1 MSRALKFLMFIYFVV
16 FLTTGTFMVLIA
28 NVDDNS
34 APWISM
40 LARNHGIVFVW
51 HLSCWMTMGMFAN
64 YYWDLFNLGVGL
76 ESMQVERIILP
87 LLVSPIVFYPTYNLW
102 LSSSSQSYILF
113 EVIAF
118 QSGFFWQALFTKA
131 KPMNVDQLPAISWSA
146 NAGAARGAVPRP
158 ASPSSPTTARPVQ

>member
-16 FLTTGTFMVLIA
+16 FLTTGAFMVLIVNA
-28 NVDDNS
+28 DEGS
-34 APWISM
+34 APWIAL

-51 HLSCWMTMGMFAN
+51 HLACWMTLGMFSN
-64 YYWDLFNLGVGL
+64 YYWDLFNMGKGL
-76 ESMQVERIILP
+76 DAVQVERIILP

-131 KPMNVDQLPAISWSA
+131 KPLDQATAIPWSVNNNTNGRGGALQAKPA
-146 NAGAARGAVPRP
+146 NGP
-158 ASPSSPTTARPVQ
+158 ATMG

>member
-1 MSRALKFLMFIYFVV
+1 MSRALKLLTFIYFVV
-16 FLTTGTFMVLIA
+16 FLTTGAFMVLIVNA
-28 NVDDNS
+28 DEGS
-34 APWISM
+34 APWIAL

-51 HLSCWMTMGMFAN
+51 HLACWMTLGMFSN
-64 YYWDLFNLGVGL
+64 YYWDLFNMGRGL
-76 ESMQVERIILP
+76 DAVQVERIVLP

-131 KPMNVDQLPAISWSA
+131 KPMEQAAVIPWSVNNGGA
-146 NAGAARGAVPRP
+146 RAAAAKAGVTQVAGAEVVR
-158 ASPSSPTTARPVQ
+158 

>member
-16 FLTTGTFMVLIA
+16 FLTTGAFMVLIVNA
-28 NVDDNS
+28 DEGS
-34 APWISM
+34 APWIAL

-51 HLSCWMTMGMFAN
+51 HLACWMTLGMFSN
-64 YYWDLFNLGVGL
+64 YYWDLFNMGKGL
-76 ESMQVERIILP
+76 DAVQVERIILP

-131 KPMNVDQLPAISWSA
+131 KPLDQATVIPWSVNNNA
-146 NAGAARGAVPRP
+146 NGRGSAPQAKP
-158 ASPSSPTTARPVQ
+158 ASGPAAMG